1 MLTATHKGNG
11 TLNTPDGRQDVS
23 YVLTVTRT
31 PTADDGYGHVQSKH
45 VDFAN
50 LLLAGQPI
58 TLQVET
64 GSLLKIVLS
73 TAAGE
78 RAVFNTSDSIPG
90 SLSRSL
96 SRTGQ

>member
-11 TLNTPDGRQDVS
+11 ILDTPVGRQAVS
-23 YVLTVTRT
+23 YVLTVTRS
-31 PTADDGYGHVQSKH
+31 PTAEDGYGHIQSKH
-45 VDFAN
+45 VDFPS

-64 GSLLKIVLS
+64 GSMVKIVLS
-73 TAAGE
+73 TTAGE

-90 SLSRSL
+90 SLFAKP
-96 SRTGQ
+96 